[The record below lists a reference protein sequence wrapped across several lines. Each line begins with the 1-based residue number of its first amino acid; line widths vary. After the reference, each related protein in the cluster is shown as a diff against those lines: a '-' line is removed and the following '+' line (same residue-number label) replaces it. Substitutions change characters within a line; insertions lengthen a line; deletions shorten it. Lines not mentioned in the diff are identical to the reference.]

1 MRQVAE
7 HLRPPLLFLETAV
20 NRSALQIRD
29 SSFTFPTHLETAPH
43 CTNCFQISKTSQALA
58 SHCLQ
63 IKQCLAE
70 LPQHLVWSLPL
81 LTATHRQSGCAVL
94 PPPLFWGYC
103 HPGGISRWSTPGTA
117 LCAACSNKTS
127 LTGPLPQPCR
137 KGTGPTEV
145 TDFRAHD
152 LFCHYSELLT
162 NRCWEFLYFCK
173 QEGERHLFPYA
184 LECCIWRTTYSK
196 KTLLRTK

>member
-29 SSFTFPTHLETAPH
+29 NSFTFPTHLETAPH

-81 LTATHRQSGCAVL
+81 LTATHWQPGCAVL
-94 PPPLFWGYC
+94 PPPHFWGCC
-103 HPGGISRWSTPGTA
+103 HPGGISSWSTPGTA
-117 LCAACSNKTS
+117 LCAACSNKTL

-137 KGTGPTEV
+137 KGPTEV

-152 LFCHYSELLT
+152 LFCHYSELLA
-162 NRCWEFLYFCK
+162 NGCWEFLIFVNK
-173 QEGERHLFPYA
+173 RERYIFFHML
-184 LECCIWRTTYSK
+184 
-196 KTLLRTK
+196 